1 MIKSQQYQALI
12 SHFESFWSIVQCI
25 SFLGEYF
32 VVQGRRKSLIEGLI
46 SCLLQSKQVLPVGG
60 LVEGRSQ
67 RVFRKLTRNYR
78 PGHSSKWK
86 WMRGYFFYLMRIEK
100 LTAQTIFR
108 PLPLPNRILRKLWL
122 ICLLTNKPEDNLR
135 KKELT

>member
-1 MIKSQQYQALI
+1 MFYGLWLVRDIIKWNHVNDRTTNSTLVCHASALCTRLI
-12 SHFESFWSIVQCI
+12 PNAFSK
-25 SFLGEYF
+25 LGEHI

-46 SCLLQSKQVLPVGG
+46 SYLLQSKQVLPVGG

-86 WMRGYFFYLMRIEK
+86 WRRGYFFYLMRIEK
-100 LTAQTIFR
+100 LTAQTIFG
-108 PLPLPNRILRKLWL
+108 PLPPPQQP
-122 ICLLTNKPEDNLR
+122 TSS
-135 KKELT
+135 

>member
-1 MIKSQQYQALI
+1 MFYDLWLVRDIIKCNHVNDRTTNSTLVCHASALCTRLI
-12 SHFESFWSIVQCI
+12 PNAFLFLVSILLSKEEGNHSLKVSFHIFFS
-25 SFLGEYF
+25 
-32 VVQGRRKSLIEGLI
+32 RNRH
-46 SCLLQSKQVLPVGG
+46 CLLGG

-86 WMRGYFFYLMRIEK
+86 WRRGYFFYLMRIEK

-108 PLPLPNRILRKLWL
+108 PLPPPQP
-122 ICLLTNKPEDNLR
+122 TSS
-135 KKELT
+135 